1 MLKLNELYQQVQP
14 LGQGGMSTVYLA
26 IDPQLGRRVAIKV
39 LDINH
44 TDSTHALREA
54 QLLAQFNHPNI
65 VHVYK
70 VHQDQTQLAIEM
82 EYVEGATLKHH
93 LKANRL
99 STEQKLEILLNI
111 ANGLDAAHNKN
122 ILHLDL
128 KLDNILIDE
137 QGSAKIAD
145 FGISQFKGE
154 SQLNTSS
161 SFGSL
166 TAMSPEQLNKQPLDS
181 KSDLFSFGLLA
192 YQLFAERHPYASQA
206 TQNTPT
212 AIAEQI
218 KHVPCQADARHVID
232 MPSQLGPFLN
242 RLLSYEKALRP
253 NNFADVAH
261 HIKQLLLNVSYDN
274 CDVTQAINDTP
285 LENPLNH
292 TRAHNIADNKDEQ
305 PAAKKRHPSLF
316 TSASWSASL
325 LVTLLISLAG
335 AGYWYW
341 LETKPKT
348 YLAALPIHFDEQHA
362 LTDTQ
367 KRIVNLGMADAISNF
382 TFQNNAML
390 QVSNSEVKTAIKLM
404 GEDASLTDL
413 GKALGADLLLEPIL
427 ACRAS
432 ICEVTL
438 NTIESEKAS
447 IINTVRYSVDSE
459 SFSEIYSNTILYIN
473 DLFSESY
480 FAPLYSQQMYQK
492 YVTLAEQAKSGHLS
506 LKQKVTEIKQL
517 IREAPNFHPLYK
529 LYREVAIHAH
539 SQSSDNTLLYD
550 LLDVLENAP
559 ESYKQSP
566 VYVTDKVRIYQTLKE
581 WNKAEELLAFLESS
595 KKIEQYE
602 LLMLKASLLREQN
615 NNTAALINVTKAYQ
629 LRPTL
634 QATRNT
640 AIAYFFNGNYQQAIE
655 YLDLVNQMAPNDVWA
670 LNTFADISLAS
681 GNTEQAIDAYLRL
694 IIDSPDTTSL
704 HSNLSIGYMLQGNY
718 TEALKSS
725 QRAYDSNSASIY
737 ISLNFADSL
746 TFENQLDKANAIYH
760 NIIIKTE
767 EAKDLDALLV
777 RVQALLHTGKKLKA
791 LRLFNKIEKQD
802 PNLYDSKFIKAMMLT
817 KLGEYQSAL
826 VAIEESLD
834 AGWNIAFYKLP
845 WFIPLCE
852 YNLQLSLSNRTESL
866 TAICTEAL

>member
-292 TRAHNIADNKDEQ
+292 TRAHNIADNKAEQ
-305 PAAKKRHPSLF
+305 PTAKKRRLSPF

-325 LVTLLISLAG
+325 LVTLLISLIG

-348 YLAALPIHFDEQHA
+348 YLAVLPIHFDEQHA

-367 KRIVNLGMADAISNF
+367 QRIVNLGMADAISNF

-404 GEDASLTDL
+404 GEDASQTDL
-413 GKALGADLLLEPIL
+413 GKALGADLLLEPTL
-427 ACRAS
+427 VCRAS

-438 NTIESEKAS
+438 STLDRHQAT
-447 IINTVRYSVDSE
+447 IINQTRFNINAD
-459 SFSEIYSNTILYIN
+459 SFSDTYSNTNINLN
-473 DLFSESY
+473 DLFDVNYRAPEYDEALYLEYLELSELVNSGRQDITESLKRIQALIRKAPKYTPLLNLYRLIAIETHRQLLEPQILWDFLASLKAAPDSY
-480 FAPLYSQQMYQK
+480 KSSPNYIINKMQAYQRLEKWSEVDALLNSLSDSYIDEYEMHMIQADYYRENAK
-492 YVTLAEQAKSGHLS
+492 YTLALNSIS
-506 LKQKVTEIKQL
+506 
-517 IREAPNFHPLYK
+517 
-529 LYREVAIHAH
+529 
-539 SQSSDNTLLYD
+539 
-550 LLDVLENAP
+550 
-559 ESYKQSP
+559 
-566 VYVTDKVRIYQTLKE
+566 
-581 WNKAEELLAFLESS
+581 KAF
-595 KKIEQYE
+595 
-602 LLMLKASLLREQN
+602 
-615 NNTAALINVTKAYQ
+615 Q

-634 QATRNT
+634 RVTRNT
-640 AIAYFFNGNYQQAIE
+640 AIIHVYNGNYQKAQE
-655 YLDLVNQMAPNDVWA
+655 YLDQVLLIAPMDTWA
-670 LNTFADISLAS
+670 LTTFADISLII
-681 GNTEQAIDAYLRL
+681 GEPQKAINNYRNLL
-694 IIDSPDTTSL
+694 KITPQNSTVL
-704 HSNLSIGYMLQGNY
+704 SNLSIAWLLLRNY
-718 TEALKSS
+718 DNALKAAKK
-725 QRAYDSNSASIY
+725 AYN
-737 ISLNFADSL
+737 ISPEHINFALNLADSL
-746 TFENQLDKANAIYH
+746 LLSGQKSAATKIYSQ
-760 NIIIKTE
+760 IIGKTKQSTNVEDMLVRAQAMLHLGDGFDALKLINDIKKTRSNLHDLLFI
-767 EAKDLDALLV
+767 EAMILTSLGDHQSALLV
-777 RVQALLHTGKKLKA
+777 
-791 LRLFNKIEKQD
+791 
-802 PNLYDSKFIKAMMLT
+802 IK
-817 KLGEYQSAL
+817 
-826 VAIEESLD
+826 ESID
-834 AGWNIAFYKLP
+834 AGWSSSFYQLP
-845 WFIPLCE
+845 WFNNLCNYKE
-852 YNLQLSLSNRTESL
+852 QLTQAISAEHVKL
-866 TAICTEAL
+866 TCTN